1 MNEQAGSRDPQDEGA
16 PKKSRLDL
24 EVEEILRKSD
34 NVRPFPA
41 ARARPV
47 KGPASPGNGPAP
59 IPASVS
65 AGMRKALDTPLLVAL
80 ALAILALMVST
91 ASPLLAT
98 LCALGAVVFVL
109 LPVVQRFRR
118 PASAPETKM
127 WRGREIDS
135 RPTTDSVME
144 SVRRWWRSRQP

>member
-1 MNEQAGSRDPQDEGA
+1 MNDQADAPDPKDDGA
-16 PKKSRLDL
+16 PRKSRLDL

-41 ARARPV
+41 SRVRPM
-47 KGPASPGNGPAP
+47 KPASPPSTGPAP
-59 IPASVS
+59 FSASIS
-65 AGMRKALDTPLLVAL
+65 AAMRKALDTPLLLAL

-98 LCALGAVVFVL
+98 LFALGAVVFVL
-109 LPVVQRFRR
+109 YPVVQRYRR
-118 PASAPETKM
+118 PSAAPETKM

-135 RPTTDSVME
+135 RPTTESVVDSV
-144 SVRRWWRSRQP
+144 RQWWRSRQP

>member
-1 MNEQAGSRDPQDEGA
+1 MNDQADAPDPKDEGA
-16 PKKSRLDL
+16 PRKSRLDL

-41 ARARPV
+41 SRVRPM
-47 KGPASPGNGPAP
+47 KPTLPPSTGPAP
-59 IPASVS
+59 FPASIS
-65 AGMRKALDTPLLVAL
+65 AAMRKALDTPLLLAL

-98 LCALGAVVFVL
+98 LFALGAVVFVL
-109 LPVVQRFRR
+109 YPVVQRYRR
-118 PASAPETKM
+118 PSAAPETKM

-135 RPTTDSVME
+135 RPTTESVVDSV
-144 SVRRWWRSRQP
+144 RQWWRSRQP